1 MIAAG
6 VFDLPSRLLAWF
18 YSLTHSYAAAIALMA
33 VVVMV
38 ITAPLTLKSTKGM
51 LEMQRLAPE
60 MRKLQAQYRNDRT
73 KLNEE
78 MMKLYQEHKVNPL
91 SSCLP
96 LLAQMPVFIIM
107 FRILYGLDVPPA
119 WRHRGAGSGDLLGG
133 RTARPRGRLPPP
145 LHLPRQRAVPVVG
158 RPDRDGVARTGL
170 GEVAVRRARRQ
181 LRHGADLPR
190 TRGRPRRAL
199 PRAAADGGGSCRRQ
213 PDDVAS
219 PAEADAVP
227 ARRLRRVPGVLRARP
242 GHLLHRPGDPADRA
256 AALHH
261 PGVLRS
267 RRGPRT
273 PGPARQRARSRARQA
288 GHRRIWRRGWIVR
301 PGAPRSRRD
310 EGGARRPRQR
320 EWRRLPQP
328 PPRPRPP
335 PAHRGRRNERPSRRT
350 ARRRRA
356 RDNPNGAAAD
366 PAVHGPRA
374 LASASAEKELSWS
387 GSR

>member
-18 YSLTHSYAAAIALMA
+18 YSLTHSYAASIALIA

-107 FRILYGLDVPPA
+107 FRILYGLTYSPSGGT
-119 WRHRGAGSGDLLGG
+119 GALAQGIYWAAG
-133 RTARPRGRLPPP
+133 RFGEEVGF
-145 LHLPRQRAVPVVG
+145 LPRYISHDSELFQSLVG
-158 RPDRDGVARTGL
+158 QTEMVSLGL
-170 GEVAVRRARRQ
+170 DLAKSPFAALGDE
-181 LRHGADLPR
+181 LRHGPDLPR
-190 TRGRPRRAL
+190 AGRRPRRAL
-199 PRAAADGGGSCRRQ
+199 LRAAADGGGAGRRQ
-213 PDDVAS
+213 PDDVAG

-227 ARRLRRVPGVLRARP
+227 ARGLRRLPGVLRPRP
-242 GHLLHRPGDPADRA
+242 GHLLHLPGDPADRP

-261 PGVLRS
+261 AGVLRS
-267 RRGPRT
+267 RRGARP
-273 PGPARQRARSRARQA
+273 PGPAGQRACPRARQA
-288 GHRRIWRRGWIVR
+288 G
-301 PGAPRSRRD
+301 
-310 EGGARRPRQR
+310 
-320 EWRRLPQP
+320 
-328 PPRPRPP
+328 
-335 PAHRGRRNERPSRRT
+335 
-350 ARRRRA
+350 RRRRRWRWRLFAQA
-356 RDNPNGAAAD
+356 RRDLGLDQGRSGGEDGRGGDRRGGTAAATSA
-366 PAVHGPRA
+366 PRPTKRTTEPKNRPTPSGNRPSGRPQRGGRPGGPRSK
-374 LASASAEKELSWS
+374 SAGK
-387 GSR
+387 RQR